1 MSLTELKLRA
11 LKAKPVAGKYAD
23 TEGLFLRVRPA
34 GGMYWQWRIRTPAGE
49 NVVSYGTYPDV
60 ALAEARE
67 RHRDARRQRRDGINP
82 NEAKKAAKIALI
94 ADAASSFEAVTREWF
109 ATKKDEWAPSYG
121 DKIIRRMEVDLFPY
135 IGRKPI
141 SEVDAPTLLTVLRKI
156 EARGA
161 IETAHRA
168 LENCGQVFRYAVA
181 TGRIKAD
188 PARDLKGALRRPVV
202 KHFAAITDPA
212 KLGGLLRAMHGY
224 SGTTVVRAALQLA
237 PMLMLRPGE
246 LRFARWEEFDL
257 DTATWSIA
265 SERMKRQRSAKQHG
279 DAHTVPLPTQAV
291 VILRDLYPL
300 TGPTGLVF
308 RGERDHERAMS
319 ENTVNAALR
328 RMGFDTQTDA
338 TGHGFRATARTILDE
353 RLGFD
358 RAVIEAQLAHSVT
371 DSLGRA
377 YNRTDFMEQRRKMLQ
392 AWANYLDALANS

>member
-49 NVVSYGTYPDV
+49 HVVSYGTYPDV
-60 ALAEARE
+60 GLAEARE
-67 RHRDARRQRRDGINP
+67 RHRGARRRRRDGINP
-82 NEAKKAAKIALI
+82 NEAKKAAKIALV

-135 IGRKPI
+135 TGRKPI

-161 IETAHRA
+161 VETAHRA

-202 KHFAAITDPA
+202 K
-212 KLGGLLRAMHGY
+212 
-224 SGTTVVRAALQLA
+224 
-237 PMLMLRPGE
+237 
-246 LRFARWEEFDL
+246 
-257 DTATWSIA
+257 
-265 SERMKRQRSAKQHG
+265 
-279 DAHTVPLPTQAV
+279 
-291 VILRDLYPL
+291 
-300 TGPTGLVF
+300 
-308 RGERDHERAMS
+308 
-319 ENTVNAALR
+319 
-328 RMGFDTQTDA
+328 
-338 TGHGFRATARTILDE
+338 
-353 RLGFD
+353 
-358 RAVIEAQLAHSVT
+358 
-371 DSLGRA
+371 
-377 YNRTDFMEQRRKMLQ
+377 
-392 AWANYLDALANS
+392 

>member
-1 MSLTELKLRA
+1 MPTRRVCFCA
-11 LKAKPVAGKYAD
+11 C
-23 TEGLFLRVRPA
+23 GL
-34 GGMYWQWRIRTPAGE
+34 WSIRTPAGE